1 MSQPR
6 GKQKKLKVI
15 HVITHL
21 DIGGAQDN
29 TLLSVEKMDR
39 DRFASI
45 LVSSPGGGFSQRA
58 GSFGGRMVTIPSMK
72 REISPLDD
80 IKTFTFLVDLFT
92 GERPDIVHTHGSK
105 AGILGRFAARAAAA
119 AVGDTSGVVGAVV
132 RAPRIVHTVH
142 SFPFHPGLPRPLFYL
157 YLCAEVAAAR
167 LTHRLVFV
175 SARQARQAEALGIKS
190 PGGSEI
196 IRSGIDFERIRSGA
210 GRDVRGELGVPAGVP
225 LVGSVGRLFPQKAP
239 EVFLEAARIL
249 RERGRDMYFVY
260 AGDGPLRERIE
271 LLRRQFGLDDVFHLL
286 GWRSDVPAILDA
298 LDAFVIS
305 SKYEGVGRALTEA
318 LYLAKPVVATAVCG
332 VPELVVDGETGLLVP
347 PDDPGALASAIERVM
362 DDQVLARTLGG
373 NGSARV
379 TAEYSAEE
387 MIRRL
392 AALYTEITG

>member
-1 MSQPR
+1 MSKPR
-6 GKQKKLKVI
+6 GKHKKQEKLKVI

-39 DRFASI
+39 DRFESI

-58 GSFGGRMVTIPSMK
+58 GSFGGRMITIPSMK

-105 AGILGRFAARAAAA
+105 AGILGRFAARAST
-119 AVGDTSGVVGAVV
+119 VSVGAATG
-132 RAPRIVHTVH
+132 APRIVHTVH
-142 SFPFHPGLPRPLFYL
+142 SFPFHPGLPRPRFYL
-157 YLCAEVAAAR
+157 YLCAEVVAAR

-196 IRSGIDFERIRSGA
+196 IRSGIDFERIRSGT
-210 GRDVRGELGVPAGVP
+210 GRDIRGELGVPAGVP

-249 RERGRDMYFVY
+249 RERGRDMHFVY

-271 LLRRQFGLDDVFHLL
+271 SLRRQFSLNDVFHLL
-286 GWRSDVPAILDA
+286 GWRRDVPDILDA

-305 SKYEGVGRALTEA
+305 SKYEGIGRALTEA

-392 AALYTEITG
+392 AALYSEITG